1 MTIKGKTVAYLY
13 DEELGNYSYGG
24 GNPMRPHRVR
34 LTHSLV
40 ENYGLG
46 SRMLQHRPNWQS
58 QDEISQFHAD
68 GERRCWSSWCIPAP
82 LSRNRNINKTL
93 GICRTK
99 PAFTCHLLPFDT
111 RGPLRVLCQS
121 A

>member
-1 MTIKGKTVAYLY
+1 MTVKGKTVAYLY

-46 SRMLQHRPNWQS
+46 SRMIQHRPTWQT
-58 QDEISQFHAD
+58 QDDISQFHAD
-68 GERRCWSSWCIPAP
+68 GELCCSFDFGRCLC
-82 LSRNRNINKTL
+82 SRYTHKQ
-93 GICRTK
+93 
-99 PAFTCHLLPFDT
+99 HLHTSASTDMWHSISQHQHSQHAQHVGLP
-111 RGPLRVLCQS
+111 
-121 A
+121 

>member
-1 MTIKGKTVAYLY
+1 MTVKGKTVAYLY

-46 SRMLQHRPNWQS
+46 SRMIQHRPTWQT

-68 GERRCWSSWCIPAP
+68 GAQH
-82 LSRNRNINKTL
+82 
-93 GICRTK
+93 
-99 PAFTCHLLPFDT
+99 FV
-111 RGPLRVLCQS
+111 LRVIDGSLCMIRRLCGL
-121 A
+121 

>member
-1 MTIKGKTVAYLY
+1 MTVKGKTVAYLY

-46 SRMLQHRPNWQS
+46 SRMIQHRPTWQT
-58 QDEISQFHAD
+58 QDDISQFHAD
-68 GERRCWSSWCIPAP
+68 GETCSP
-82 LSRNRNINKTL
+82 LWGYPHPSECLIL
-93 GICRTK
+93 C
-99 PAFTCHLLPFDT
+99 AY
-111 RGPLRVLCQS
+111 RGASLRVNAASRQPVQQVQHELHV
-121 A
+121 